1 MCTISFH
8 VSEEEE
14 KFIKDYVT
22 ANCLDLSEFIKEAI
36 FEKLEVDLTMDEQR
50 IQEARE
56 KAKCERKYD
65 HTEVWKMLGI

>member
-36 FEKLEVDLTMDEQR
+36 FEKLEVDLPMDEQR
-50 IQEARE
+50 IQAARE
-56 KAKCERKYD
+56 KTKFERRYN
-65 HTEVWKMLGI
+65 HTEVWSINL

>member
-22 ANCLDLSEFIKEAI
+22 ANCLNLSEFIKEAI
-36 FEKLEVDLTMDEQR
+36 FEKMEEDLLLDEQR
-50 IQEARE
+50 IIAARK
-56 KAKCERKYD
+56 KAKTERRHD
-65 HTEVWKMLGI
+65 HIEVWKRLGV